1 MYFLTSTN
9 DRINHE
15 KCQQS
20 LYLFSEFN
28 DREMLL
34 TNLPD
39 GNDNNKENVNDLF
52 DELALV
58 NSFISVKKLIE
69 GVYAKKAK
77 YELTDQ
83 NSGTSN
89 SVDSCSKNFAENAN
103 RSIEETDQQYGEKIQ
118 LELNQETDPLSSSPS
133 ATSIVVS
140 SLHKF
145 LKRVALKVYTKDQVF
160 IIMRK
165 GTFLD

>member
-1 MYFLTSTN
+1 MS
-9 DRINHE
+9 R
-15 KCQQS
+15 
-20 LYLFSEFN
+20 
-28 DREMLL
+28 
-34 TNLPD
+34 
-39 GNDNNKENVNDLF
+39 
-52 DELALV
+52 
-58 NSFISVKKLIE
+58 NSS
-69 GVYAKKAK
+69 KKAK

-103 RSIEETDQQYGEKIQ
+103 RSIEETDQQYAEKIQ

-165 GTFLD
+165 GTFLDWKAVQQKVNGSLLRGKKVWTMEQYTWNFWLI